1 MDEIMVYTDGG
12 CSRNPGPGG
21 WGTVIIADGVV
32 QQFSGGEEHTTN
44 NRMELTAAL
53 SALSLIKENPALNG
67 RKITVHI
74 DSQYV
79 KSGITDW
86 IKTWKVR
93 NWKNSEKK
101 PVKNKDLWLQLDE
114 LNTSLD
120 VSWVWVKGHSGVEY
134 NELCD
139 KLCQEEIKKYIQ

>member
-1 MDEIMVYTDGG
+1 MDEITVYTDGG
-12 CSRNPGPGG
+12 CSHNPGPGG

-32 QQFSGGEEHTTN
+32 KQFSGGEEHTTN
-44 NRMELTAAL
+44 NRMELTAAI
-53 SALSLIKENPALNG
+53 SALSLVKNDPALAG

-86 IKTWKVR
+86 INTWKDR
-93 NWKNSEKK
+93 DWKNSEKK

-114 LNTSLD
+114 LNASLD

-139 KLCQEEIKKYIQ
+139 KLCREEMNKFTR